1 MINLIRGVPSPL
13 KKERV
18 RERINIYV
26 IKFNKHQRKTK
37 MTPELLLTIIQISI
51 GLFALVII
59 ILLLIPKCR
68 KQLSELQPEPRRKQR
83 GLGLANGI
91 EVIFYPIYWLIKIV
105 IAIFK

>member
-1 MINLIRGVPSPL
+1 
-13 KKERV
+13 
-18 RERINIYV
+18 
-26 IKFNKHQRKTK
+26 
-37 MTPELLLTIIQISI
+37 MTPELLLTIIQIAI

-91 EVIFYPIYWLIKIV
+91 EVIFYPIYWLIKVV

>member
-1 MINLIRGVPSPL
+1 
-13 KKERV
+13 
-18 RERINIYV
+18 
-26 IKFNKHQRKTK
+26 
-37 MTPELLLTIIQISI
+37 MTPELLLTIIQIAI

-68 KQLSELQPEPRRKQR
+68 KQLSELQPEPRRKQQ

-91 EVIFYPIYWLIKIV
+91 EVIFYPVYWLIKIV

>member
-1 MINLIRGVPSPL
+1 
-13 KKERV
+13 
-18 RERINIYV
+18 
-26 IKFNKHQRKTK
+26 
-37 MTPELLLTIIQISI
+37 MTPELLLTIIQTALGI
-51 GLFALVII
+51 FAVVIT

-68 KQLSELQPEPRRKQR
+68 KQLSELQPESRRKQR

>member
-1 MINLIRGVPSPL
+1 
-13 KKERV
+13 
-18 RERINIYV
+18 
-26 IKFNKHQRKTK
+26 

-83 GLGLANGI
+83 GLGSANGI

>member
-1 MINLIRGVPSPL
+1 
-13 KKERV
+13 
-18 RERINIYV
+18 
-26 IKFNKHQRKTK
+26 

-83 GLGLANGI
+83 GLGLANVI

-105 IAIFK
+105 NAIFK